1 MYDNNE
7 KKCLDY
13 VSNLT
18 RLDRKNCEFF
28 GGKDGAGELFNLRNG
43 FNRINLTSTYFIP
56 KHALIYIEQDYD
68 GLVVLFGQHER
79 QLPRSDIYLFTD
91 QSGQVMTSLKTRL
104 YNWKV
109 NIEPRIMSLSEFLK
123 MKKTTTT
130 ASYFD
135 QQQQHTTT
143 PTTTVT
149 VTSWRTT
156 ATTAMIGQI
165 EIFPQYKQSVH
176 GKFILLNSEIVV
188 DSMING
194 FEVYMIE
201 PGPIEIGVRL
211 DLKKKILFSFFFLY
225 IFS

>member
-28 GGKDGAGELFNLRNG
+28 GGKDGAGELFQLRNG

-68 GLVVLFGQHER
+68 GLIVLFGQQER
-79 QLPRSDIYLFTD
+79 QMPRSDIYLFND
-91 QSGQVMTSLKTRL
+91 QSGQVMTSLRTRL

-130 ASYFD
+130 
-135 QQQQHTTT
+135 TTT
-143 PTTTVT
+143 TTTTAYNYNDQPQTRTSWSPTTLP
-149 VTSWRTT
+149 TT
-156 ATTAMIGQI
+156 RAASMMVGQL

-176 GKFILLNSEIVV
+176 GKFVLLNSEISV

-201 PGPIEIGVRL
+201 PGPIEIGV
-211 DLKKKILFSFFFLY
+211 SFYFC
-225 IFS
+225 